1 MQPITKRFLEVRN
14 LHSSSTQPVKRE
26 GLESLSKRT
35 TAIQPKPIFLCFA
48 LVLAS
53 HVSAAQCAP
62 SRTTAAKSTKEE
74 SSQSLPLVRIPTKLN
89 KNDEQA
95 VALISQVSIVPI
107 AKRIFPDYRPRAYD
121 ENENPISA
129 WTVQQYHEISA
140 LQTLS
145 EPLRQLPISQLIA
158 MESKL
163 GGINKHGMLSDLKSK
178 TTETYQ
184 NAESINIDPDNAG
197 SLLAAMPPSWHS
209 VAERI
214 NKIKG
219 NHSEQFKIATW
230 KATFGDAQTKKVL
243 EIFSN
248 LEREKGRP
256 REVWAFALA
265 DDDWEDKL
273 SALKKQL
280 QPLGYETYA
289 LEKEC
294 QRTFFSNRIEAEA
307 YAKKLKTGSV
317 STVIQEGPA
326 ELIIDKEAN
335 VISTSGQVVRRDLD
349 AATKKRCEELES
361 QSKFLGQVLS
371 FLGMKDMAGLSSHK
385 FVGIRFQFNN
395 YPTNWIPVQATIEKL
410 PKNQLKVTV
419 PSRFAVTT
427 QIREAFAVKD
437 FDQYKYLVAQG
448 ITAINYGMSGKDVIT
463 QLKRWDKQ
471 YKLSV
476 LQANWDLV
484 RARLEKMP
492 PDLPAFEQ
500 ELKQF
505 CPSAADGYDLQ
516 VFKNQRILSLWWD

>member
-1 MQPITKRFLEVRN
+1 MY
-14 LHSSSTQPVKRE
+14 SSSTQPAKRE
-26 GLESLSKRT
+26 GLESLSKRS

-53 HVSAAQCAP
+53 HVSAAQGAP
-62 SRTTAAKSTKEE
+62 SRPTAAKSMKEE
-74 SSQSLPLVRIPTKLN
+74 SSQALPLLRIPAKLN

-95 VALISQVSIVPI
+95 IALISQITIVPM

-129 WTVQQYHEISA
+129 WTVQQYHEIAA
-140 LQTLS
+140 LQSLS
-145 EPLRQLPISQLIA
+145 EPLRQLPISQLMA

-163 GGINKHGMLSDLKSK
+163 GGVNKHGMLTDLKSK

-184 NAESINIDPDNAG
+184 DAESINIDPDNAG

-209 VAERI
+209 VAERV

-219 NHSEQFKIATW
+219 NHSERFEIAPW

-273 SALKKQL
+273 SSLKKQL
-280 QPLGYETYA
+280 QPLGYEAYA

-294 QRTFFSNRIEAEA
+294 RRTFFSSRIEAET
-307 YAKKLKTGSV
+307 YAKKLKPGTA

-326 ELIIDKEAN
+326 ELIIDNEAN

-349 AATKKRCEELES
+349 AAAKKRCEELEN

-371 FLGMKDMAGLSSHK
+371 FLGMKDIGNTHK

-395 YPTNWIPVQATIEKL
+395 YPTNWIPAQAKIEKL
-410 PKNQLKVTV
+410 PKSQLKITV
-419 PSRFAVTT
+419 PPRFAVAT
-427 QIREAFAVKD
+427 QVREAFAAKD
-437 FDQYKYLVAQG
+437 LDQYKYLVAQG